1 MIDRLVDGNSRN
13 STLTTP
19 LTLLVRP
26 SSSIF
31 ALRPLARLLA
41 GLLVVVALPAGA
53 EGERPTAP
61 RFIAGSAQEKS
72 AVATLRVE
80 VIARG
85 QPATGAL
92 VSVAGEEHL
101 TGEDGRVVV
110 RVEPGRVRVVV
121 RLEGFADAEVVVD
134 LEPGEERRLRVEL
147 EAAEPDRAEPE
158 PVTEVDEEIVVVAS
172 TRTGGRIEDQPMRV
186 EVLEREEIEEKMMM
200 TPGDIVMMLNEMGGL
215 RVQTTSPSMGS
226 ASLRIQGMRGRYT
239 RFFSDGLPLFGEMPG
254 GLGLLQIPPM
264 DLGHVEV
271 IKGVSSALYGAGA
284 MGGVVNLVARR
295 PGSAGEHE
303 VLVNQST
310 LGATDAILWSA
321 SPIGERGGFSFL
333 GGLHRQSRSDV
344 DGDGWADLPEYKR
357 FVARPR
363 FYGSGEGGGSV
374 FGTLGVTHEQRTG
387 GTVAG
392 AVLPATGEPYVE
404 ALETI
409 RVDGGVVGQAIVA
422 DNYVVTGR
430 AAAVGQWHEH
440 TFGEIVERDRHATA
454 FGEGAIR
461 GAAGSHTWVAGAALE
476 VDSYDPEDVPRFAY
490 SFVKPGVFVQDDIN
504 VRDWLSLSLSGRL
517 DWHSEYGTFFSPR
530 VSALFRR
537 GGFTSR
543 ASFGTGFFGPT
554 PLTEETEAAGLTRL
568 EIPEPLVAERG
579 RSAALDLG
587 YDTGIVAAT
596 LTLFASRIE
605 DPVVVER
612 EERYVLRNLDGV
624 TDNRGV
630 ELLVTARRAPFSLT
644 GSYTYVDATDSELGA
659 ERPVSLT
666 PRHSAGLVAM
676 AEDHDWGRV
685 GVEVYYTGRQ
695 SLEADPFRT
704 TSESYVILGLL
715 VEKRIGS
722 FALFVNGENL
732 TDVRQTS
739 WGPVIRPERG
749 VDGRW
754 TVDGWAPLEG
764 RVVNGGVRIY
774 F

>member
-1 MIDRLVDGNSRN
+1 VGLAVGIVAA
-13 STLTTP
+13 LT
-19 LTLLVRP
+19 
-26 SSSIF
+26 
-31 ALRPLARLLA
+31 
-41 GLLVVVALPAGA
+41 AGA
-53 EGERPTAP
+53 HLAQ
-61 RFIAGSAQEKS
+61 AQEQRTS
-72 AVATLRVE
+72 ATLRIE
-80 VIARG
+80 VVAVG
-85 QPATGAL
+85 QP
-92 VSVAGEEHL
+92 VAGAAVHVAGQEHL
-101 TGEDGRVVV
+101 TGEDGVVV
-110 RVEPGRVRVVV
+110 VQVAAGPVRVVV
-121 RLEGFADAEVVVD
+121 RRDGFIDADLVLDVAPLEDRRVSVVLVPADVDDEV
-134 LEPGEERRLRVEL
+134 
-147 EAAEPDRAEPE
+147 
-158 PVTEVDEEIVVVAS
+158 VVVAS

-295 PGSAGEHE
+295 PGPSAGHE
-303 VLVNQST
+303 LLINQST

-321 SPIGERGGFSFL
+321 SPIGERGGVSL
-333 GGLHRQSRSDV
+333 LAGLHRQSRTDV

-357 FVARPR
+357 AVARPR
-363 FYGSGEGGGSV
+363 FYWNGDGGGSV
-374 FGTLGVTHEQRTG
+374 FGTIGVTYEQRTG
-387 GTVAG
+387 GTFAG
-392 AVLPATGEPYVE
+392 AVLPQTGFPYVE
-404 ALETI
+404 ALETT
-409 RVDGGVVGQAIVA
+409 RFDGGVVGQTIVA
-422 DNYVVTGR
+422 GDYVVTGR
-430 AAAVGQWHEH
+430 AAAVGQWHDH
-440 TFGEIVERDRHATA
+440 TFGEVRERDRHASV

-461 GAAGSHTWVAGAALE
+461 GAAGRHTWVAGAAFE
-476 VDSYDPEDVPRFAY
+476 VDDYQPIDVPRFAY
-490 SFVKPGVFVQDDIN
+490 TFVKPGVFVQDDVD
-504 VRDWLSLSLSGRL
+504 VREWLSLSVSGRL

-530 VSALFRR
+530 ISALFRS
-537 GGFTSR
+537 GGWTSR

-568 EIPEPLVAERG
+568 KIRRPLVAERG
-579 RSAALDLG
+579 RSAAIDIG
-587 YDTGIVAAT
+587 YDTGIVAST
-596 LTLFASRIE
+596 LTFFASRIE
-605 DPVVVER
+605 NPVIVER

-644 GSYTYVDATDSELGA
+644 GSYTYVDALDKELGV

-676 AEDHDWGRV
+676 AEGEDWGRV

-695 SLEADPFRT
+695 SLEADPYRT
-704 TSESYVILGLL
+704 VSERYVILGLL
-715 VEKRIGS
+715 VEKRFGS
-722 FALFVNGENL
+722 FAIFLNGENL
-732 TDVRQTS
+732 TNVLQS
-739 WGPVIRPERG
+739 HWGPILRPERG

-754 TVDGWAPLEG
+754 TVDAWAPLEG
-764 RVVNGGVRIY
+764 RVINGGVRVY